1 MNSKNKS
8 RPLLRKEQELKISL
22 YELPPVTIRIT
33 DKHFLSNIK
42 LALTPK
48 LNEINTIERVTGRK
62 ATGLQMEEIACKCQT
77 FLSLLRGRRKQTSN
91 IFFLLYTNLKGSFS

>member
-48 LNEINTIERVTGRK
+48 LNEMNTININLIVNTQGHTVNNR
-62 ATGLQMEEIACKCQT
+62 LILHSNQYT
-77 FLSLLRGRRKQTSN
+77 FQIFSLK
-91 IFFLLYTNLKGSFS
+91 SFH